1 MISVV
6 RPMIN
11 VQQYREFNWG
21 PVCHSIVG
29 GQAYRHPVSDVVAV
43 THRTLS
49 LTAFPF
55 MKLRVTVTNGLLA
68 ETGAL
73 AAEVGAALET
83 MFRRILILALPL
95 CWVLAQEW

>member
-1 MISVV
+1 MHWRDWLTRHSAMISVV
-6 RPMIN
+6 RLMIN

-49 LTAFPF
+49 LTGFPF
-55 MKLRVTVTNGLLA
+55 MKLRVAVTNCLLA
-68 ETGAL
+68 ETGHWQPRWGL
-73 AAEVGAALET
+73 
-83 MFRRILILALPL
+83 R
-95 CWVLAQEW
+95 WK